1 LRSQL
6 AWTVSWALTA
16 SSALS
21 GCGKEPAEPSVQE
34 GPQAGTAVDCEA
46 RRAAADSGGR
56 IVGGETARP
65 RSAPWQAEI
74 LSSPRYTAEDR
85 AYDATLAN
93 DDPCKIFLDQRQDY
107 ELAHK
112 CGGSYIGDRWVITA
126 AHCVDNIPSF
136 GGKPGNV
143 LTDRTVR
150 LGTQNL
156 TIRDGIF
163 AIDAVAIH
171 SGYSKAAKLDDI
183 ALIRLKTDPR
193 LAQFTAAGRLAPVR
207 LMAAVDRDFDQ
218 LEPLRVTGWGW
229 MGRRNERDTVGRRD
243 SGGRVQRNPA
253 DLQQVALNYL
263 PDAMCE
269 AEYGEF
275 YGPGTLCAASLGPDG
290 RVEAGKDSCQGDSG
304 GPLTRQEDGG
314 VRSLVGVVSGGKG
327 CGAGK
332 PAVYT
337 RVSRYSKWI
346 AAAQRTARSGQVVRV
361 PEPAS

>member
-1 LRSQL
+1 MARIVSL
-6 AWTVSWALTA
+6 ALVVSTALA
-16 SSALS
+16 
-21 GCGKEPAEPSVQE
+21 GCKKVTHEPEE
-34 GPQAGTAVDCEA
+34 GPPQPAVQASASADCEA

-56 IVGGETARP
+56 IVGGEPARP

-74 LSSPRYTAEDR
+74 LSSPNYTAEDR
-85 AYDATLAN
+85 AFDSSLPAGDA
-93 DDPCKIFLDQRQDY
+93 CKIYLDERQDY

-112 CGGSYIGDRWVITA
+112 CGGSYIGDGWVITA

-156 TIRDGIF
+156 TVKDGIF

-171 SGYSKAAKLDDI
+171 RGYSKAAKLDDI
-183 ALIRLKTDPR
+183 ALIRLKSDRR
-193 LAQFTAAGRLAPVR
+193 LADFTAAGRLAPVR
-207 LMAAVDRDFDQ
+207 LMAASDRDFDM

-229 MGRRNERDTVGRRD
+229 MGRRNERETVSRLD
-243 SGGRVQRNPA
+243 SGGRVQHNPA

-290 RVEAGKDSCQGDSG
+290 KVAAGKDSCQGDSG

-314 VRSLVGVVSGGKG
+314 VRSLVGIVSGGKG

-337 RVSRYSKWI
+337 RLSRYGAWV
-346 AAAQRTARSGQVVRV
+346 AAARRAARSGQVIRV